1 MTVVGVPV
9 DVDRLVRAPAAGQV
23 RGDTPEA
30 CVSDRH
36 EHLAPQKRPG
46 RLPVHEQHRVAFALV
61 QMGEAQPVVL
71 AIVSL
76 ERKVGETFK
85 QLVRGTHRIGHRRE
99 SIPTGGSVTLAGGMF
114 AAIAHFGPVLAA
126 EKSKVPYYIAGGL
139 LVGWA
144 LFVSVVLGRRNPSFP
159 SSLGGQRAVMAISA
173 VLVLAT
179 ISMAVVTS
187 GGSSAKATVAPITH
201 TGREAASGSGTSS
214 LAEEADPEGQLRYT
228 TKNLSAKTGRVT
240 IDFKNMSPLMH
251 NMTIAQ
257 GAKVLAATPT
267 FQGGARKLALNLK
280 PGTYVFYCS
289 VPGHRQAGMEGKLTV
304 Q

>member
-1 MTVVGVPV
+1 
-9 DVDRLVRAPAAGQV
+9 
-23 RGDTPEA
+23 
-30 CVSDRH
+30 
-36 EHLAPQKRPG
+36 
-46 RLPVHEQHRVAFALV
+46 
-61 QMGEAQPVVL
+61 
-71 AIVSL
+71 
-76 ERKVGETFK
+76 
-85 QLVRGTHRIGHRRE
+85 
-99 SIPTGGSVTLAGGMF
+99 MF

-139 LVGWA
+139 LVAWA
-144 LFVSVVLGRRNPSFP
+144 LFVAVVLGRRNPNFP

-179 ISMAVVTS
+179 VSMAVATS
-187 GGSSAKATVAPITH
+187 GGSSAKATIAPITQ

-214 LAEEADPEGQLRYT
+214 LTEEADPEGQLRFT
-228 TKNLSAKTGRVT
+228 TKNLSARAGKIT
-240 IDFKNMSPLMH
+240 INFKNMSPLMH

-257 GAKVLAATPT
+257 GTRVLAATPT
-267 FQGGARKLALNLK
+267 FEGGTKTLTLNLK

>member
-1 MTVVGVPV
+1 
-9 DVDRLVRAPAAGQV
+9 
-23 RGDTPEA
+23 
-30 CVSDRH
+30 
-36 EHLAPQKRPG
+36 
-46 RLPVHEQHRVAFALV
+46 
-61 QMGEAQPVVL
+61 
-71 AIVSL
+71 
-76 ERKVGETFK
+76 
-85 QLVRGTHRIGHRRE
+85 
-99 SIPTGGSVTLAGGMF
+99 MF

-139 LVGWA
+139 LVAWA
-144 LFVSVVLGRRNPSFP
+144 LLVSLGLGRRNPNFP
-159 SSLGGQRAVMAISA
+159 GTLGGQRAVTAISA

-179 ISMAVVTS
+179 ISMAVATS
-187 GGSSAKATVAPITH
+187 GDSSAKATIAPITQ

-214 LAEEADPEGQLRYT
+214 LTEEADPEGQLRYT
-228 TKNLSAKTGRVT
+228 TKNLSAKAGKIT

-257 GAKVLAATPT
+257 GTTVLGSTPT
-267 FQGGARKLALNLK
+267 FQGGARTFTLNLK